1 MLILMDRIGRA
12 VIGVLAVA
20 GIVIAIDS
28 QRIFIAFVLA
38 LIVLELIIFT
48 VIRERS
54 RTVTRARDRLQR
66 LDPEATVFVS
76 GRPSRTSEILD
87 RYSLSGSPVLLPSI
101 FPVVMDASG
110 LSYFSINNVPA
121 ALAFIPWSKIGEIE
135 FNDRWSESKASVL
148 AVGVDGSALIF
159 HVRSLIKGEW
169 ASSSTSQ
176 PQLVHELEAA
186 RPVNG

>member
-54 RTVTRARDRLQR
+54 RTVTRARDHLQR
-66 LDPEATVFVS
+66 LNPSAIVFVS
-76 GRPSRTSEILD
+76 DRPSRTRKVLD
-87 RYSLSGSPVLLPSI
+87 DYSLTGSPVLLPSI
-101 FPVVMDASG
+101 FPVVVDASG
-110 LSYFSINNVPA
+110 LRYFSINKVPA

-169 ASSSTSQ
+169 ASSSMSQ
-176 PQLVHELEAA
+176 PQLVRELQAA
-186 RPVNG
+186 RPENG